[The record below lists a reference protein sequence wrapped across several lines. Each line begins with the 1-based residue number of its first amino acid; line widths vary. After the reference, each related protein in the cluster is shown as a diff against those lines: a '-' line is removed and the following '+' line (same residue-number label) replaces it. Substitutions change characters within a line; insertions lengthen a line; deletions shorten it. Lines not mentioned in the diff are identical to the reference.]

1 MPAYRFQ
8 AADPSGKFQKGIL
21 DADSAR
27 QARAMIRERGLT
39 PLEVETLENRQAA
52 AGSVVIGG
60 RLRDADLAL
69 CTRQLSSLLS
79 ARLPLERSL
88 NAVVE
93 QAESARV
100 RERFAAVRSDV
111 VGGQTLSQAMAKF
124 PRDFPDTYRALV
136 GAGEQSG
143 DLAKVMSKLADY
155 VEGRTA
161 LVSKVKMAFTYP
173 AIVTFVALAVIV
185 ALLTYVVPQVVGV
198 FNQTRQQLPILTVIL
213 IKVSDFVRVYG
224 WVVLAGIVAAFL
236 AFRYS
241 LRAPTARLAF
251 HERLLR
257 LPMFGRLIRG
267 VNTARF
273 ASTLSILTGSGVP
286 LIRSLEA
293 GAATLSNEALKA
305 NVLDALAR
313 VREGVPL
320 SRALGAGKQFPPML
334 IHMIASG
341 EATGEL
347 PEMLERAAQTMSQEV
362 ERRTLTMTTLL
373 EPILILIMGAVV
385 LMIVLAVL
393 LPIIEINQ
401 LVK

>member
-1 MPAYRFQ
+1 
-8 AADPSGKFQKGIL
+8 
-21 DADSAR
+21 
-27 QARAMIRERGLT
+27 
-39 PLEVETLENRQAA
+39 
-52 AGSVVIGG
+52 
-60 RLRDADLAL
+60 
-69 CTRQLSSLLS
+69 
-79 ARLPLERSL
+79 
-88 NAVVE
+88 
-93 QAESARV
+93 
-100 RERFAAVRSDV
+100 
-111 VGGQTLSQAMAKF
+111 
-124 PRDFPDTYRALV
+124 
-136 GAGEQSG
+136 
-143 DLAKVMSKLADY
+143 
-155 VEGRTA
+155 
-161 LVSKVKMAFTYP
+161 
-173 AIVTFVALAVIV
+173 
-185 ALLTYVVPQVVGV
+185 V
-198 FNQTRQQLPILTVIL
+198 FNQTRQKLPLLTVIL
-213 IKVSDFVRVYG
+213 IEVSDFVRVYG
-224 WVVLAGIVAAFL
+224 WVLVAGIVAAFL

-347 PEMLERAAQTMSQEV
+347 PEMLERAAQTMSSEV

-373 EPILILIMGAVV
+373 EPILILIMGAIV